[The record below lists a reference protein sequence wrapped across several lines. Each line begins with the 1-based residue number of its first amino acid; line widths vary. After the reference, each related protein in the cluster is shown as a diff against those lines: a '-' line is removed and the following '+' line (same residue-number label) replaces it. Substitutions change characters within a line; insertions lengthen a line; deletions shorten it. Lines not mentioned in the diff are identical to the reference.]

1 MVHPNA
7 VRSQRWLTAA
17 LLELMREKPFA
28 RITISE
34 IADKA
39 QLSRRTFYRNFAT
52 KEQILSAYTRDLME
66 EYIAAVRPV
75 VDRPMRDIVFIHL
88 TFWRRHLEF
97 LRTMQHEQ
105 MLFLLLEK
113 YNEYIAEVR
122 DRAGSTRYTELSRE
136 EYALAF
142 NAGGHLNV
150 VFEWLRR
157 GAVDD
162 PEAVAATF
170 EGFGDR

>member
-7 VRSQRWLTAA
+7 IRSRRWLMTA

-34 IADKA
+34 IAERA

-52 KEQILSAYTRDLME
+52 KEELLAAHTRELME
-66 EYIAAVRPV
+66 EYIDAVRPV
-75 VDRPMRDIVFIHL
+75 VDRPMRDIVFVHL

-97 LRTMQHEQ
+97 LRTMQREG
-105 MLFLLLEK
+105 MLFLLLDR

-122 DRAGSTRYTELSRE
+122 DRAGSSRYTQLGRE

-157 GAVDD
+157 GAVET
-162 PEAVAATF
+162 PEQVAATF
-170 EGFGDR
+170 EGFGER